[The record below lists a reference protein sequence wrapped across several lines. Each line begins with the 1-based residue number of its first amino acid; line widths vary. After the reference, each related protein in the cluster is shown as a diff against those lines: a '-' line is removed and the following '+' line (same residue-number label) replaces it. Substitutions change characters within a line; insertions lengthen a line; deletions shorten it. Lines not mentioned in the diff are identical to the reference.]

1 MNKERIQSIDWYRG
15 LVMVIMT
22 LDHCR
27 EFLHYPETVGID
39 ALDLDHTTP
48 SIFLTR
54 WITHFCAPVF
64 VLLTG
69 LGAFLYGHN
78 KSKKQVFNFLFL
90 RGLWLIAIEIIVIG
104 PVWLLGFNVI
114 YLQVIWVLGLSMIA
128 LSVLQYLPLRYLF
141 LLGLMLIFLHNLL
154 DNVSIGGSTTST
166 LLWSIVHEHKEFY
179 FLDHT
184 FLLVVAYP
192 LVPWL
197 GVMMVGYAMG
207 ALYTP
212 GFETQ
217 LRKKIL
223 LLSGILALLLFLFI
237 RLCNSYG
244 DLHPW
249 AQQQTWVYTFLDFI
263 KTEKYPPSISFILMT
278 TGPALILL
286 ALSERVK
293 SPASKVLTTF
303 GKVPFLFYVL
313 HIPLISLLAHA
324 IFVLSG
330 HGLHEFAFDGYRNGF
345 LPYGSGHS
353 LWVVYLTWSITLI
366 VLYFPCRAYARFK
379 SQHHYWYLSF
389 I

>member
-1 MNKERIQSIDWYRG
+1 
-15 LVMVIMT
+15 MVIMT

-27 EFLHYPETVGID
+27 EFLHYPETVSID

-48 SIFLTR
+48 PIFLTR
-54 WITHFCAPVF
+54 WVTHFCAPVF

-69 LGAFLYGHN
+69 LGAFLYGDN
-78 KSKKQVFNFLFL
+78 RSKKQVFNFLFL

-104 PVWLLGFNVI
+104 PVWLLSFNVI

-128 LSVLQYLPLRYLF
+128 LSVLQYLPLRYL
-141 LLGLMLIFLHNLL
+141 LILGLMLIFLHNLL
-154 DNVSIGGSTTST
+154 DNVPIGGSTTST

-179 FLDHT
+179 FPDHT

-192 LVPWL
+192 LIPWL

-212 GFETQ
+212 GFEPP

-223 LLSGILALLLFLFI
+223 LLSGVLALLLFVFI
-237 RLCNSYG
+237 RLCNAYG
-244 DLHPW
+244 DPHPW
-249 AQQQTWVYTFLDFI
+249 IRQQTWIYTFLDFV
-263 KTEKYPPSISFILMT
+263 KTEKYPPSLSFILMT

-286 ALSERVK
+286 AFSEHVK
-293 SPASKVLTTF
+293 SPASKVLIIF

-330 HGLHEFAFDGYRNGF
+330 HRLHEFVFDGYRNGF

-353 LWVVYLTWSITLI
+353 LWVVYLTWSITLL
-366 VLYFPCRAYARFK
+366 VLYLPCLAYARFK